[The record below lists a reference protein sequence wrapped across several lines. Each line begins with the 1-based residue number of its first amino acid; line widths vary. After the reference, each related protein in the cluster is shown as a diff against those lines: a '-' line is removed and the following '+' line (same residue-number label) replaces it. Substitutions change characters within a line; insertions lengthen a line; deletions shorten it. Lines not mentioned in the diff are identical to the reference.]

1 MTSNLDNKLNRALRK
16 ATEKTTADPTQ
27 ARMDEVM
34 NMLSSDAMDTLLDN
48 GDLTP
53 RAAVGSIKLL
63 ISMGCDGTLSKS
75 KKASCTKLANAQYDS
90 ERVQTTADRHFTP
103 FGTEQVADAIS
114 EIRSMGER
122 IDIFERRYGDMRMA
136 AQDFLEISRHTA
148 SGLIDKLENGVT
160 PND

>member
-1 MTSNLDNKLNRALRK
+1 
-16 ATEKTTADPTQ
+16 
-27 ARMDEVM
+27 MDEVM

-63 ISMGCDGTLSKS
+63 ISMGADGTLSTS
-75 KKASCTKLANAQYDS
+75 KKPTMTKLSGALYDS
-90 ERVQTTADRHFTP
+90 ERTRTTEIRHFTP
-103 FGTEQVADAIS
+103 FGTEQVAEALS
-114 EIRSMGER
+114 EIRGMGER
-122 IDIFERRYGDMRMA
+122 IDTFERRYGDMRMA

-148 SGLIDKLENGVT
+148 AGLIDKLERGVT